1 MMLNFFYGINPF
13 FIIIIIE
20 RLVEEDI
27 NNFSKKLN
35 DENLTK
41 CITTLKHM
49 YYDMSMEG
57 QECPNEAEFRSYDV
71 LLNLNQGDTLRSIQT
86 LALEVR
92 TSPEIKFAMKVL
104 TAVNTNNYVK
114 FFKLVR
120 ESTLLQVKHC
130 YFFLYSL

>member
-1 MMLNFFYGINPF
+1 
-13 FIIIIIE
+13 
-20 RLVEEDI
+20 
-27 NNFSKKLN
+27 
-35 DENLTK
+35 
-41 CITTLKHM
+41 M

-57 QECPNEAEFRSYDV
+57 QECPNEAEFRSYGV

-130 YFFLYSL
+130 YFFLYSLLIMHTYLIIFDIF